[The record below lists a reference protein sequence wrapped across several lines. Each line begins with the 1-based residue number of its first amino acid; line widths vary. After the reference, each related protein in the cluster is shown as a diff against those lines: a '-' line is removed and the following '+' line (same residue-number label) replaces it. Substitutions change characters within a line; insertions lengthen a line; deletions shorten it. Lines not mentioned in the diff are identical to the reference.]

1 MKKKLLLGLSLTLVA
16 FSTSCISNSA
26 NGNNKKGNSNNIDE
40 QIKKPMQTDENLNQ
54 NLRPNKEPNESS
66 NETKTE
72 TTSPSVLE
80 NTIQDQ
86 SKQKDPIS
94 TLNNSDTIQHLL
106 KFSFTSTDFSRIS
119 KTWALQLVNQN

>member
-40 QIKKPMQTDENLNQ
+40 QIKKPIQTDENLNQ
-54 NLRPNKEPNESS
+54 NLHPNKEPNESS

-94 TLNNSDTIQHLL
+94 TLNNSDTIQHFRLIFL
-106 KFSFTSTDFSRIS
+106 YFHRLFQDF
-119 KTWALQLVNQN
+119 KNLNMQLVNQN